1 MKKKRKF
8 SKGLLNDKTILD
20 NLDICAGQTVLDA
33 GCGNGY
39 MAKNFSKL
47 VGKDGKIYVSIGI

>member
-1 MKKKRKF
+1 
-8 SKGLLNDKTILD
+8 LD